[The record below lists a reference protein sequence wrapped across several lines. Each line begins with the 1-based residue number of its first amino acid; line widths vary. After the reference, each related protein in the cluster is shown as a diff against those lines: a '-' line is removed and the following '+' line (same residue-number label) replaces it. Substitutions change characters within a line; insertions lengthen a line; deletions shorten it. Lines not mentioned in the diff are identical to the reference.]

1 VASQAG
7 MDGPNGGWAQ
17 THGATPATT
26 TRLYLS
32 VDEDQVADTE
42 RNHINE
48 QVAYIAFGSYAGP
61 RPTITIGGTPLSD
74 FSSQPGTPSAEQSYT
89 VSGSNLTDDI
99 TITAPPIA
107 ENGAVVNVAVSS
119 TLKNAE
125 SISLLVE
132 KNGSP
137 LAASFNLSAQTEPFV
152 KTRIKVAKTS
162 SVIAVVKSGGKLYSA
177 GREVKVTIGGCG
189 G

>member
-1 VASQAG
+1 MKRRALLKGSLAAGVLGVAAG
-7 MDGPNGGWAQ
+7 AGLL
-17 THGATPATT
+17 TPQMVLAAWPKEAFEAK
-26 TRLYLS
+26 S
-32 VDEDQVADTE
+32 VDSAVKTLL
-42 RNHINE
+42 
-48 QVAYIAFGSYAGP
+48 GSDAL
-61 RPTITIGGTPLSD
+61 T
-74 FSSQPGTPSAEQSYT
+74 A
-89 VSGSNLTDDI
+89 SGDI

-125 SISLLVE
+125 SITLLVE

-137 LAASFNLSAQTEPFV
+137 LAASFNLAAQTEPFV